1 MSFFER
7 IFGKKESSRDSAK
20 KRLKLVLVHDRSSLS
35 PRLIEIIKEEILQ
48 VIRKYVE
55 IDDACTEMTFD
66 EDGEQAA
73 LIANIPV
80 KGLKRVEM

>member
-7 IFGKKESSRDSAK
+7 IFGKKETSRDSAK

-35 PRLIEIIKEEILQ
+35 PRLVELIKEEILQ
-48 VIRKYVE
+48 VISKYVE
-55 IDDACTEMTFD
+55 IDDMGTEMSFD
-66 EDGEQAA
+66 EQGDQAA

-80 KGLKRVEM
+80 KGLRRIDS